1 MGYTQLVKY
10 YRENPSRMSTGAGPI
25 SKRFGISREDVAR
38 ARMEA
43 RMFAPRERDQ
53 SREGDGIAKLA
64 AENKIDL
71 GRYECNAFWQIEKE
85 GVSSIS
91 AHFRKK
97 EIEQDLKAQKEVLLE
112 ELKDIRTADFE
123 QQMCFDAFCSG
134 DKLLEVCAFDLHLG
148 KLAWDKES
156 GEDYCIEI
164 ACKRYEDAITDLLSQ
179 INLSQ
184 IGKILLPVGNDM
196 LNVDSKANTTTA
208 GTPQTSDSRFGKM
221 VKVLKNLLISTIDR
235 LSMIAPVDVVVIP
248 GNHDEHT
255 MFLVGEI
262 LEAFYHNTDRV
273 VVYNS
278 PKSRKY
284 YEFGKC
290 MIMYTHG
297 NGEKHGDLGLI
308 CATEEPQM
316 WGRTKYREAHLGHYH
331 KSKSTSYINV
341 DENQGFRV
349 RILPSLSANDAWHYG
364 KGYSAIRAAEAF
376 VWDKEKGLR
385 QNIYH
390 NL

>member
-1 MGYTQLVKY
+1 
-10 YRENPSRMSTGAGPI
+10 
-25 SKRFGISREDVAR
+25 
-38 ARMEA
+38 
-43 RMFAPRERDQ
+43 
-53 SREGDGIAKLA
+53 
-64 AENKIDL
+64 
-71 GRYECNAFWQIEKE
+71 
-85 GVSSIS
+85 
-91 AHFRKK
+91 
-97 EIEQDLKAQKEVLLE
+97 
-112 ELKDIRTADFE
+112 
-123 QQMCFDAFCSG
+123 
-134 DKLLEVCAFDLHLG
+134 
-148 KLAWDKES
+148 
-156 GEDYCIEI
+156 
-164 ACKRYEDAITDLLSQ
+164 
-179 INLSQ
+179 
-184 IGKILLPVGNDM
+184 
-196 LNVDSKANTTTA
+196 
-208 GTPQTSDSRFGKM
+208 
-221 VKVLKNLLISTIDR
+221 
-235 LSMIAPVDVVVIP
+235 MIAPVDVVVIP